1 MNTRWWSPAPG
12 FQPTTPVLAAAAAAG
27 VPIWGDVELAWRLDA
42 AGRYGPPR
50 RWLVV
55 TGTNGKT
62 TTTSMLHAM
71 LTTAGLR
78 SVLCGNIGSPVLDVL
93 DQPAELLAVELSSFQ
108 LYWAPSLRPEAGVV
122 LNIAEDHLDWHSTM
136 AEYSAAKARV
146 LNGRV
151 AVVGLD
157 DRRAAALLAT
167 ASAPVRVGF
176 RLGEPAAGELGV
188 RDGQLVDRAFVA
200 DPADGLAL
208 LAAAS
213 IPVPGPSGVLDT
225 LAAAALA
232 RSVGVPAEAIAAAI
246 ATFKLG
252 RHRAEV
258 VAVADGITYVDDSKA
273 TNPHAAEASVLA
285 YPRVV
290 WVAGGLLKGATV
302 DAEVARIA
310 SRLVGAVLIGR
321 DRAQVAEALSRH
333 APDVP
338 VVQVVTGEDVEMHA
352 TADVSGTSVVEV
364 AIGDDGT
371 VGARVMTAV
380 VAAARGLAQ
389 PGDTVLLAP
398 AGASFDQFAATP
410 TVATLRGRR
419 TRGAPVAGVGNALTR
434 LLRRGKEQNGRL
446 RRTRSWSRR
455 PSRPRR
461 GAPRTRLSAWLGR
474 PMTSFHLLIAVAAL
488 LTTLGLIMVLS
499 ASGVRSYGADGSAWV
514 IFGKQVIVDGHRT
527 HRLLRV
533 HADVSAV
540 HPADGVHQLRDHHH
554 LAGAGADSGHRQP
567 RQRLP

>member
-1 MNTRWWSPAPG
+1 VLDALVPGAPVLVAGARVTGKAVLAALTRFGAVATLCDDDPDMLRPFADSGVATVDPAAAVRQLAENRYALVVTSPG

-42 AGRYGPPR
+42 AGHYGPPR

-71 LTTAGLR
+71 LTAGGRR

-93 DQPAELLAVELSSFQ
+93 DEPVDLLAVELSSFQ

-136 AEYSAAKARV
+136 AEYTAAKARA

-157 DRRAAALLAT
+157 DTRAAALLDT
-167 ASAPVRVGF
+167 AAAPVRLGF

-188 RDGQLVDRAFVA
+188 RDGQLVDRAFA
-200 DPADGLAL
+200 DDLAL
-208 LAAAS
+208 LPATS
-213 IPVPGPSGVLDT
+213 IPVPGPVGILDA

-232 RSVGVPAEAIAAAI
+232 RCVDVPAAAI
-246 ATFKLG
+246 ADAIATFQVG
-252 RHRAEV
+252 RHRSEV
-258 VAVADGITYVDDSKA
+258 VAVADGIRYVDDSKA
-273 TNPHAAEASVLA
+273 TNAHAAEASVLA

-290 WVAGGLLKGATV
+290 WVAGGLLKGASV

-321 DRAQVAEALSRH
+321 DRQEVADALSRH

-338 VVQVVTGEDVEMHA
+338 VVQVVAGEDIDMHA
-352 TADVSGTSVVEV
+352 TAVVPDARVTEVDDAGEGLGT
-364 AIGDDGT
+364 
-371 VGARVMTAV
+371 RVMTAA
-380 VAAARGLAQ
+380 VAAARDLAK

-398 AGASFDQFAATP
+398 AGASFDQFAGYAD
-410 TVATLRGRR
+410 RGD
-419 TRGAPVAGVGNALTR
+419 AFAA
-434 LLRRGKEQNGRL
+434 
-446 RRTRSWSRR
+446 
-455 PSRPRR
+455 
-461 GAPRTRLSAWLGR
+461 
-474 PMTSFHLLIAVAAL
+474 AVRAAL
-488 LTTLGLIMVLS
+488 
-499 ASGVRSYGADGSAWV
+499 
-514 IFGKQVIVDGHRT
+514 K
-527 HRLLRV
+527 
-533 HADVSAV
+533 
-540 HPADGVHQLRDHHH
+540 
-554 LAGAGADSGHRQP
+554 
-567 RQRLP
+567 

>member
-1 MNTRWWSPAPG
+1 MTGRAVLAALTRFGATPTVCDDDPAMLRPYADSGVATVDPGVAERHISDYALVVTSPG

-108 LYWAPSLRPEAGVV
+108 LHWAPSLRPEAGVV
-122 LNIAEDHLDWHSTM
+122 LNIAEDHLDWHSSM

-151 AVVGLD
+151 AVVGMD
-157 DRRAAALLAT
+157 DRHAAALLAT

-176 RLGEPAAGELGV
+176 RLGEPSAGELGV
-188 RDGQLVDRAFVA
+188 RDGQLVDRAFA
-200 DPADGLAL
+200 DAVVLMP
-208 LAAAS
+208 AAS
-213 IPVPGPSGVLDT
+213 IPVPGPSGVLDA

-232 RSVGVPAEAIAAAI
+232 RCVGVPPEAIGAAI
-246 ATFKLG
+246 SSFRLG

-290 WVAGGLLKGATV
+290 WVAGGLLKGASV
-302 DAEVARIA
+302 DAEVGRIA

-352 TADVSGTSVVEV
+352 TADDSEASVVEV
-364 AIGDDGT
+364 AKDDDGT

-380 VAAARGLAQ
+380 VTAARGLAK

-398 AGASFDQFAATP
+398 AGASFDQFSGYADRGDTFAAAVRAAT
-410 TVATLRGRR
+410 R
-419 TRGAPVAGVGNALTR
+419 
-434 LLRRGKEQNGRL
+434 
-446 RRTRSWSRR
+446 
-455 PSRPRR
+455 
-461 GAPRTRLSAWLGR
+461 
-474 PMTSFHLLIAVAAL
+474 
-488 LTTLGLIMVLS
+488 
-499 ASGVRSYGADGSAWV
+499 
-514 IFGKQVIVDGHRT
+514 
-527 HRLLRV
+527 
-533 HADVSAV
+533 
-540 HPADGVHQLRDHHH
+540 
-554 LAGAGADSGHRQP
+554 
-567 RQRLP
+567 